1 MILKLTLTEYLP
13 VVSSVTVTLTVTV
26 VPLLELRER
35 DLVLAAADELLE
47 LSRLRLLEVSRPVDI
62 AVGPMS
68 DSRQQNS
75 SEKQHVKTCAVQ
87 ATGLSV
93 SAQE

>member
-35 DLVLAAADELLE
+35 DRVLAAADELLE
-47 LSRLRLLEVSRPVDI
+47 LSRLRLSDI

-75 SEKQHVKTCAVQ
+75 SEKQHIKTCAVQ